1 MKQYIIS
8 PPAIQDLQAI
18 VDYFSTTSVEAGE
31 RFIGKFEA
39 WCQKLR
45 TFPTIG
51 KRYDGL
57 RVGLRGVVIDEYIL
71 FYQVTDDVVEIV
83 RVVHGKRDLMALFN
97 PE

>member
-8 PPAIQDLQAI
+8 SPAIQDLQVI
-18 VDYFSTTSVEAGE
+18 IDYFSETSVVAGE
-31 RFIGKFEA
+31 KFISKFEA

-57 RVGLRGVVIDEYIL
+57 QLGLRGIVIDEYIL
-71 FYQVTDDVVEIV
+71 FYQVTDNVVEII
-83 RVVHGKRDLMALFN
+83 RVVHGRRDLITLFN
-97 PE
+97 QE